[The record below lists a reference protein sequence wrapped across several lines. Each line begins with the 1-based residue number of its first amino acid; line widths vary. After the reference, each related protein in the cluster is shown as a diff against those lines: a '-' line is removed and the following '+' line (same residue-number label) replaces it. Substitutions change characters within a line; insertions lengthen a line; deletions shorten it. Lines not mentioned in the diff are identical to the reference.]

1 MDARRGITLPPPV
14 MSVIERLKSCG
25 YTVFIAGGAV
35 RDIVMNR
42 QRPVDWDI
50 ATSATPAEVSSCFDH
65 VVPTGVAHG
74 TVTVVAGGM
83 NIEVTTYR
91 HDGPYVDGRRPEYVV
106 YLDDIVADL
115 ARRDFTVN
123 AMAFDP
129 ATGELVDPY
138 GGADDIERCLIRC
151 VGDPAH
157 RFSEDKLRMLR
168 AIRFAATLGFDV
180 DTRVVDAAR
189 SLAPEIEQV
198 SVERIMDEL
207 MKTMRAPKPGAA
219 LLLMEKMG
227 LAPHVFPELCSEA
240 GEEERRRLYAACD
253 LLSPEPEERFA
264 ALLWPLGP
272 KGSRHVLG
280 RMRASRE
287 FSLAVSRIIEGAR
300 DLEEHPS
307 DYQLRLA
314 VSRIDKVRDV
324 STAVQILGT
333 AKNTESATVTLL
345 DMGTG
350 RVWMEVT
357 APKALF
363 YAVISEMSGLQ
374 VAGDS
379 DVIRMMRDLTFA
391 KREYDK
397 VAVALEQVKATG
409 YGIVTPFLEEIYF
422 AEPDIIRQGNRCGVR
437 LKAMAPSIHMIRADI
452 KTEVTP
458 LMGTEKQSEE
468 FAEQIAEDFAEN
480 PSKIWET
487 EFLGRSMQDLIREG
501 IEAKLA
507 HMPVH
512 AQEKLQETLQ
522 KIVNE
527 GSGGLICI
535 VL

>member
-1 MDARRGITLPPPV
+1 MRQLVPIRVRPSRARFAWIAVMAVALWTIGGPPIIATGSGNGTHEQLEAAENVLARMLEAQENLTSFDLPATARV
-14 MSVIERLKSCG
+14 YV
-25 YTVFIAGGAV
+25 GGRKVLTASIRVSASRPNHVAV
-35 RDIVMNR
+35 R
-42 QRPVDWDI
+42 WL
-50 ATSATPAEVSSCFDH
+50 
-65 VVPTGVAHG
+65 
-74 TVTVVAGGM
+74 GM
-83 NIEVTTYR
+83 TIHPR
-91 HDGPYVDGRRPEYVV
+91 KG
-106 YLDDIVADL
+106 LI
-115 ARRDFTVN
+115 F
-123 AMAFDP
+123 
-129 ATGELVDPY
+129 VDP
-138 GGADDIERCLIRC
+138 EQF
-151 VGDPAH
+151 VSGDY
-157 RFSEDKLRMLR
+157 
-168 AIRFAATLGFDV
+168 T
-180 DTRVVDAAR
+180 
-189 SLAPEIEQV
+189 
-198 SVERIMDEL
+198 
-207 MKTMRAPKPGAA
+207 
-219 LLLMEKMG
+219 
-227 LAPHVFPELCSEA
+227 
-240 GEEERRRLYAACD
+240 
-253 LLSPEPEERFA
+253 
-264 ALLWPLGP
+264 
-272 KGSRHVLG
+272 
-280 RMRASRE
+280 
-287 FSLAVSRIIEGAR
+287 LAV
-300 DLEEHPS
+300 
-307 DYQLRLA
+307 LA
-314 VSRIDKVRDV
+314 SPDCLQNATQPT
-324 STAVQILGT
+324 S
-333 AKNTESATVTLL
+333 NPATVTLL

>member
-1 MDARRGITLPPPV
+1 MTRFV
-14 MSVIERLKSCG
+14 MSP
-25 YTVFIAGGAV
+25 
-35 RDIVMNR
+35 
-42 QRPVDWDI
+42 RP
-50 ATSATPAEVSSCFDH
+50 
-65 VVPTGVAHG
+65 
-74 TVTVVAGGM
+74 
-83 NIEVTTYR
+83 
-91 HDGPYVDGRRPEYVV
+91 
-106 YLDDIVADL
+106 
-115 ARRDFTVN
+115 
-123 AMAFDP
+123 
-129 ATGELVDPY
+129 
-138 GGADDIERCLIRC
+138 
-151 VGDPAH
+151 
-157 RFSEDKLRMLR
+157 
-168 AIRFAATLGFDV
+168 
-180 DTRVVDAAR
+180 
-189 SLAPEIEQV
+189 
-198 SVERIMDEL
+198 
-207 MKTMRAPKPGAA
+207 
-219 LLLMEKMG
+219 
-227 LAPHVFPELCSEA
+227 
-240 GEEERRRLYAACD
+240 
-253 LLSPEPEERFA
+253 
-264 ALLWPLGP
+264 
-272 KGSRHVLG
+272 
-280 RMRASRE
+280 
-287 FSLAVSRIIEGAR
+287 
-300 DLEEHPS
+300 
-307 DYQLRLA
+307 
-314 VSRIDKVRDV
+314 
-324 STAVQILGT
+324 VQILGT

>member
-138 GGADDIERCLIRC
+138 GGADDIESCLIRC

-157 RFSEDKLRMLR
+157 RVSEVKLRMLR
-168 AIRFAATLGFDV
+168 AIRFAATFGFDV

-314 VSRIDKVRDV
+314 VSRIGQVHLLSAVRLKNALRGVREEALTDMEAMEKRVQSVLAQRPPLRVTDLDV
-324 STAVQILGT
+324 GGKEI
-333 AKNTESATVTLL
+333 
-345 DMGTG
+345 
-350 RVWMEVT
+350 MEVT
-357 APKALF
+357 
-363 YAVISEMSGLQ
+363 GLKPGPGVRIVLQ
-374 VAGDS
+374 
-379 DVIRMMRDLTFA
+379 RLLHETLRDPSVNKKECLLA
-391 KREYDK
+391 IAREI
-397 VAVALEQVKATG
+397 G
-409 YGIVTPFLEEIYF
+409 EEI
-422 AEPDIIRQGNRCGVR
+422 
-437 LKAMAPSIHMIRADI
+437 K
-452 KTEVTP
+452 
-458 LMGTEKQSEE
+458 EE
-468 FAEQIAEDFAEN
+468 F
-480 PSKIWET
+480 T
-487 EFLGRSMQDLIREG
+487 
-501 IEAKLA
+501 
-507 HMPVH
+507 H
-512 AQEKLQETLQ
+512 
-522 KIVNE
+522 
-527 GSGGLICI
+527 
-535 VL
+535 

>member
-1 MDARRGITLPPPV
+1 MEKFDIFRHIAERTGGDVYIGVVGPVRTGKSTFISRFMDLVVLPNMKDAYEKERTRDELPQSGAGKTIMTTEPKFVPGEAVEITLGENIKV
-14 MSVIERLKSCG
+14 
-25 YTVFIAGGAV
+25 AV
-35 RDIVMNR
+35 RMVDCVGYSVPGALGYEEADAPRMVRTPWHEEEISFQRAAEIGTEKVIQEHSTIGLVVITDGSITEIQREAYIDAERRVVAELKELGKPFIVVLNSTHPEAESTR
-42 QRPVDWDI
+42 TLGEALARNYDVPVIPVDCLNMSTADI
-50 ATSATPAEVSSCFDH
+50 
-65 VVPTGVAHG
+65 
-74 TVTVVAGGM
+74 M
-83 NIEVTTYR
+83 
-91 HDGPYVDGRRPEYVV
+91 
-106 YLDDIVADL
+106 
-115 ARRDFTVN
+115 
-123 AMAFDP
+123 
-129 ATGELVDPY
+129 
-138 GGADDIERCLIRC
+138 
-151 VGDPAH
+151 
-157 RFSEDKLRMLR
+157 
-168 AIRFAATLGFDV
+168 
-180 DTRVVDAAR
+180 
-189 SLAPEIEQV
+189 Q
-198 SVERIMDEL
+198 
-207 MKTMRAPKPGAA
+207 
-219 LLLMEKMG
+219 
-227 LAPHVFPELCSEA
+227 
-240 GEEERRRLYAACD
+240 
-253 LLSPEPEERFA
+253 
-264 ALLWPLGP
+264 
-272 KGSRHVLG
+272 VLG
-280 RMRASRE
+280 GVLYEFPVREISVRMPEWVMELEESHPVRMSFVYAVQE
-287 FSLAVSRIIEGAR
+287 AVSA
-300 DLEEHPS
+300 
-307 DYQLRLA
+307 
-314 VSRIDKVRDV
+314 IDKVRDV

-357 APKALF
+357 APKSLF

-374 VAGDS
+374 VTGDS